1 MRKGIFPL
9 VAAAVVWSWPGVM
22 IRMLRTDFDVFTQ
35 SFFRYVAASVFLFAV
50 GLIFTRRKLQDGAGN
65 LKMLLIPALIMAA
78 HQMFFTAGIFMTSA
92 VVSSLMGRLNAI
104 IIPVLS
110 CIFYEDERRVV
121 GNRNFLMGAFL
132 ALLGV
137 GGVIL
142 GRGAMNV
149 DGFNLGTVFVMLGT
163 LGWSV
168 YAVYI
173 KKVLR
178 SIDPLAIIAFVSLLS
193 VLAFLPVV
201 LIFGDIGRIAY
212 VSMGKRMVLFGSGIL
227 GVGIGNV
234 FYYHAVRHVGTS
246 ISSVFFLLLPLSVGV
261 IAFLVL
267 GETLTV
273 VQIVSGTVLIFGCF
287 IVVRLARKTRSQAV
301 KQTESANAPKSIL
314 S

>member
-9 VAAAVVWSWPGVM
+9 VAAAFVWSWPSVM

-50 GLIFTRRKLQDGAGN
+50 GLIFARRKLQDGASN

-137 GGVIL
+137 GGVML

-163 LGWSV
+163 LGWSI

-173 KKVLR
+173 KKILR
-178 SIDPLAIIAFVSLLS
+178 SMDPLAIIAFVSLLS

-201 LIFGDIGRIAY
+201 LIFGDIGKIAY
-212 VSMGKRMVLFGSGIL
+212 VSMGKRMLLFGSGIL

-246 ISSVFFLLLPLSVGV
+246 IPSIFFLLLPLSVGV

-273 VQIVSGTVLIFGCF
+273 VQIVSGMVLIFGCF
-287 IVVRLARKTRSQAV
+287 VVIRLAKKTRSQAV
-301 KQTESANAPKSIL
+301 KQPESANVPKSVL

>member
-1 MRKGIFPL
+1 
-9 VAAAVVWSWPGVM
+9 
-22 IRMLRTDFDVFTQ
+22 
-35 SFFRYVAASVFLFAV
+35 
-50 GLIFTRRKLQDGAGN
+50 
-65 LKMLLIPALIMAA
+65 
-78 HQMFFTAGIFMTSA
+78 MTSA

-121 GNRNFLMGAFL
+121 GDRNFLIGAFL

-142 GRGAMNV
+142 GRGAVNV
-149 DGFNLGTVFVMLGT
+149 DGFNLGTVFVMIGT

-173 KKVLR
+173 KKVVR

-193 VLAFLPVV
+193 VIFFLPVV
-201 LIFGDIGRIAY
+201 LIFGDISRIAY
-212 VSMGKRMVLFGSGIL
+212 ASTGKRMVLFGSGIL

-246 ISSVFFLLLPLSVGV
+246 ISSIFFLLLPLSVGV

-273 VQIVSGTVLIFGCF
+273 VQIVSGIVLVFGCL
-287 IVVRLARKTRSQAV
+287 IVTRLAKKTRYQAV
-301 KQTESANAPKSIL
+301 EQPGSANAL
-314 S
+314 RRV

>member
-9 VAAAVVWSWPGVM
+9 VAAAFVWSWPNVM

-50 GLIFTRRKLQDGAGN
+50 GLIFARRRLLDGASN
-65 LKMLLIPALIMAA
+65 LKMLLIPALIMAV

-92 VVSSLMGRLNAI
+92 IVSSLMGRLNAI

-132 ALLGV
+132 AFLGV

-142 GRGAMNV
+142 GRGAAKV
-149 DGFNLGTVFVMLGT
+149 DGFNLGTVFVIIGT

-173 KKVLR
+173 KKVVR

-193 VLAFLPVV
+193 VLFFLPVV

-212 VSMGKRMVLFGSGIL
+212 VSTGKRMVLFGSGIL

-234 FYYHAVRHVGTS
+234 FYYHAVKHVGTS
-246 ISSVFFLLLPLSVGV
+246 ISSIFFLLLPLSVGV

-273 VQIVSGTVLIFGCF
+273 VQIVSGIVLVFGCF
-287 IVVRLARKTRSQAV
+287 IVTRLAKKTRYQAV
-301 KQTESANAPKSIL
+301 KQPGSANAPRSIL
-314 S
+314 P

>member
-9 VAAAVVWSWPGVM
+9 VAAAFVWSWPSVM

-50 GLIFTRRKLQDGAGN
+50 GLIFTRGKLQDGASN

-132 ALLGV
+132 ALIGV

-142 GRGAMNV
+142 GRGAVNV
-149 DGFNLGTVFVMLGT
+149 DGFNLGTVFVMMGT

-173 KKVLR
+173 KKVVR
-178 SIDPLAIIAFVSLLS
+178 SIDPLAITAFVSLLS
-193 VLAFLPVV
+193 VLVFLPVV
-201 LIFGDIGRIAY
+201 LIFGDIGKIAY
-212 VSMGKRMVLFGSGIL
+212 VSTGKRMLLFGSGIL

-246 ISSVFFLLLPLSVGV
+246 IPSIFFLLLPLSVGA

-273 VQIVSGTVLIFGCF
+273 VQILSGMVLIFGCF
-287 IVVRLARKTRSQAV
+287 MVIRLARKTRSQAV
-301 KQTESANAPKSIL
+301 KQPESANAPKSI
-314 S
+314 SS